1 MHVYEQYFIQTKP
14 ESKIENNLIFDQNK
28 NKMQHKTINSL
39 FLCKHIH
46 PKKKKYYSKQSAA
59 VYIVVYVNT
68 TTERDCRHEIS

>member
-46 PKKKKYYSKQSAA
+46 PKKKLFK
-59 VYIVVYVNT
+59 
-68 TTERDCRHEIS
+68 TERGSVYCCICEHNHRTRLQT